1 MGHIQE
7 EWLIYFY
14 EDGVKNR
21 YTKYL
26 WWLKK
31 GFTHC
36 GGLKFDAERNIWL
49 HLQFTHAGIK
59 LDVLTPEE
67 ASGLF
72 NYLHKFKILKCPI
85 KDNWQFIRFKDMT
98 CVSFVMRLIG
108 FYKWYI
114 LTPHQLYCA
123 LINAGYS
130 SFWKHESTK
139 TKITTRID

>member
-36 GGLKFDAERNIWL
+36 GGL
-49 HLQFTHAGIK
+49 
-59 LDVLTPEE
+59 
-67 ASGLF
+67 
-72 NYLHKFKILKCPI
+72 
-85 KDNWQFIRFKDMT
+85 
-98 CVSFVMRLIG
+98 RL
-108 FYKWYI
+108 
-114 LTPHQLYCA
+114 LYCYCSLRA
-123 LINAGYS
+123 
-130 SFWKHESTK
+130 
-139 TKITTRID
+139 